1 MNAKPQNRAEKKR
14 IEPRRAFYWLIGIL
28 VLFYVL
34 RSCFPS
40 LKGETLP
47 PVVSESIQRSNINCL
62 RASDTPFDPGYPQQ
76 PECGFYEVDMV
87 EKGVVPSSA
96 QATGVS
102 HAICYQITVENPRW
116 RTMGAVRMDIDWSS
130 QNFSKVAILQDEE
143 WQTFPDDDLQDEQ
156 RWLDYACPGEYKLE

>member
-1 MNAKPQNRAEKKR
+1 MNAKLHTLAEKIR
-14 IEPRRAFYWLIGIL
+14 NEPRRAFYWLIGIL
-28 VLFYVL
+28 VLFYIL

-87 EKGVVPSSA
+87 KNGVVPSSA
-96 QATGVS
+96 QAAGVS
-102 HAICYQITVENPRW
+102 RVICYQITVENPRW
-116 RTMGAVRMDIDWSS
+116 RTMGAVRMEIDWSS
-130 QNFSKVAILQDEE
+130 QSFSKVAILQDAE
-143 WQTFPDDDLQDEQ
+143 WQTFPDEGPQDKQ
-156 RWLDYACPGEYKLE
+156 RWLDYECPGKYKLE